1 MKGSAAQEPLEL
13 LLDFIRAE
21 KGDDAHAFRFEPQ
34 DYLIRED
41 QGAVSRASFSWDSE
55 TMKDLESLQGG
66 VPAPNAESRLGNKLR
81 SLLGGME
88 AQLEAALAERR
99 PVRLTIRSTA
109 AELYVLPWELL
120 RLSGQGLP
128 LYAYPEITL
137 RYTWPG
143 TWTAAPVP
151 DPRPEGCR
159 ILFAWSEAGG
169 AVDRELHLDA
179 LQSAAMAGHLTFD
192 PVQDVLPAVSLKGLV
207 DKLEQARAEGRPYAV
222 LHVLCHG
229 KEIPGESKAF
239 GLSWDGSSP
248 LVPQDIVSAN
258 RLRDRLYKYAVE
270 LRLVVLCVCQSGN
283 MGEPGS
289 HLGSVAHELHRVS
302 FEAVVASRFPLSV
315 PGSVT
320 LTRTLY
326 GRMLEGLTSLEEAF
340 VAAREALSAAA
351 LPTLDHVAIQLYGRP
366 EDGWDTR
373 PFIVRPYQGLRAFQ
387 PEHARLFFGRATE
400 RDALLKRVLE
410 AQAGQLPRFQV
421 LAAASGTG
429 KSSLVLAGVV
439 PELVRRGWRWRVLR
453 PSELSQGAASLEATT
468 GEGPLLVVVDQF
480 EEIFTR
486 TSSPAERDAIVQ
498 KLGSLAQ
505 RPEVVVLCTLR
516 VDFLG
521 RCGEV
526 TVGDGGRRLD
536 HVVYDEAHRMFLS
549 TMDDARMAEVITG
562 PARLVGLEFEEG
574 LVEALRGDVAGESG
588 ALPLL
593 EYALDRLWEQRKG
606 RLLTHEAYKAI
617 GGVEGA
623 VAGTAD
629 RLMAGFSEQAR
640 AQVRRLFVAMVG
652 IRQQGALDTRRRVW
666 MDDERP
672 TDPEGQGAFERV
684 VEALVTSRLVVKG
697 MDTAS
702 KRGAWLEVAHEAL
715 LRKWPL
721 LREWVAQDEK
731 LIEQRNELEVMT
743 EGWERSR
750 GDADGG
756 ASYLLRGNR
765 LRHAAEFRRR
775 VGLSD
780 RMLRFIEASEEF
792 ARNRLSP
799 LDDLEEQG
807 WGVVAPEGE
816 RGDRLLEL
824 IRDLVVHRERIQRRP
839 VQVFR
844 APPGLDAAEA
854 IRWKQGVY
862 QSPKLSPRDRPNY
875 LLILGDLHEV
885 SLDVQQE
892 LAGEL
897 MIGRLAFR
905 QDEHYSA
912 YAAKVIRWEQAL
924 PASPDPRL
932 LLLSVRDGTHSTEIA
947 FSALVEP
954 CQEEVRKEM
963 ERGLFPSVQL
973 ETMAAPKLKE
983 ELLSWGAMRMPS
995 VVVSTSHALTDPI
1008 RGWDSPE
1015 AQREFQGALL
1025 ISGHGGGAFSAAD
1038 VVGRVFLPGGVW
1050 LMLAAHS
1057 AGTPGS
1063 DRYGPIL
1070 EQSRLDR
1077 IQVSTHAKV
1086 PFVAALPQALLS
1098 TPEGP
1103 LAVIGW
1109 VSMGLV
1115 SVFVDL
1121 AKGRRKLSRFLDL
1134 LRVVCRGGRVG
1145 TAMARF
1151 YRDIPA
1157 LTSEAITL
1165 FEREQAMNSL
1175 NWRQPDEEHRA
1186 LIQLER
1192 HSLRDIILLG
1202 DPAARLPIPSQALS
1216 SRSDAR

>member
-1 MKGSAAQEPLEL
+1 MKGFTTQEPVEL
-13 LLDFIRAE
+13 LLDFVRTE

-34 DYLIRED
+34 DYLLRKD
-41 QGAVSRASFSWDSE
+41 KGAVSRVSFSWDSE
-55 TMKDLESLQGG
+55 TMKDLESLQGQ

-81 SLLGGME
+81 SLLGGEE
-88 AQLEAALAERR
+88 ARIEAALTERR
-99 PVRLTIRSTA
+99 SVRLTIRSNA
-109 AELYVLPWELL
+109 AELYALPWELL
-120 RLSGQGLP
+120 RLSGQGIP

-143 TWTAAPVP
+143 TSTAAPVP
-151 DPRPEGCR
+151 ASRLEGGR

-169 AVDRELHLDA
+169 DVAWELHLDA
-179 LQSAAMAGHLTFD
+179 LQGAARAGHLPFD
-192 PVQDVLPAVSLKGLV
+192 PVKDVLPAVSLKRLA
-207 DKLEQARAEGRPYAV
+207 DKLEQARAESRPYAV

-239 GLSWDGSSP
+239 GLRWDGSSL
-248 LVPQDIVSAN
+248 LVLEDIVSAN
-258 RLRDRLYKYAVE
+258 RLRDRLYKYAAE

-289 HLGSVAHELHRVS
+289 HLGSVAHELHRAS

-326 GRMLEGLTSLEEAF
+326 GRMLEGLTSLEDGF
-340 VAAREALSAAA
+340 VAAREALNDAA

-366 EDGWDTR
+366 EDGWNTR

-387 PEHARLFFGRATE
+387 PEHARFFFGRATE

-410 AQAGQLPRFQV
+410 ARAGQLPRLQV

-439 PELVRRGWRWRVLR
+439 PELVRMGWRWKVLR
-453 PSELSQGAASLEATT
+453 PSELSQEAASFEATP

-486 TSSPAERDAIVQ
+486 TSSPSERDAIVQ
-498 KLGSLAQ
+498 KIGTLAQ
-505 RPEVVVLCTLR
+505 LPEVVVLCTLR

-526 TVGDGGRRLD
+526 TVEDGGRRLD

-549 TMDDARMAEVITG
+549 TLDDARMAEVITG
-562 PARLVGLEFEEG
+562 PAWLVGLEFEEG
-574 LVEALRGDVAGESG
+574 LVEVLRRDIAGESG

-606 RLLTHEAYKAI
+606 RLLTHEAYQSI

-623 VAGTAD
+623 VSGTAD
-629 RLMAGFSEQAR
+629 RLMAGFSEEER

-666 MDDERP
+666 MDDARP
-672 TDPEGQGAFERV
+672 AEPEARAAFERV
-684 VEALVTSRLVVKG
+684 VEALVASRLVVKG

-702 KRGAWLEVAHEAL
+702 QQGAWLEVAHEAL

-731 LIEQRNELEVMT
+731 LIEQRHELEVMT

-765 LRHAAEFRRR
+765 LRQAAELRKQ
-775 VGLSD
+775 VGLGD

-807 WGVVAPEGE
+807 WGIVVPEGA

-824 IRDLVVHRERIQRRP
+824 IRELVDHRERIQRRP

-844 APPGLDAAEA
+844 APPGLDATEA

-862 QSPKLSPRDRPNY
+862 QSPGISPRDRPNY
-875 LLILGDLHEV
+875 LLILGDLNEV

-905 QDEHYSA
+905 KDEHYSA
-912 YAAKVIRWEQAL
+912 YAAKVVRWEKDL
-924 PASPDPRL
+924 PATPSSRL
-932 LLLSVRDGTHSTEIA
+932 LFLSVRDGTPSMEIT
-947 FSALVEP
+947 FSALADP

-963 ERGLFPSVQL
+963 VKGLFPEVHL
-973 ETMAAPKLKE
+973 ETMAGPELKD
-983 ELLSWGAMRMPS
+983 ELLYWGSMRTPS
-995 VVVSTSHALTDPI
+995 VVVSTTYSLTEPSH
-1008 RGWDSPE
+1008 GWSSPE
-1015 AQREFQGALL
+1015 EQRQYQGTLIIGGPVGGAL
-1025 ISGHGGGAFSAAD
+1025 SAAE
-1038 VVGRVFLPGGVW
+1038 VAGQVFLPGGVW
-1050 LMLAAHS
+1050 LMLAGHS
-1057 AGTPGS
+1057 AGTPGN

-1070 EQSRLDR
+1070 EGSRLNR
-1077 IQVSTHAKV
+1077 RQFSTHAEV

-1098 TPEGP
+1098 NPDGP

-1109 VSMGLV
+1109 VSMGMT
-1115 SVFVDL
+1115 SVFFDL
-1121 AKGRRKLSRFLDL
+1121 TKEKRKLSRFLEL
-1134 LRVVCRGGRVG
+1134 LRVVCRGSRVG

-1157 LTSEAITL
+1157 LTTEAFTL
-1165 FEREQAMNSL
+1165 FEQEQAMSSL
-1175 NWRQPDEEHRA
+1175 NWDQLDGQHRA
-1186 LIQLER
+1186 LIQVER

-1202 DPAARLPIPSQALS
+1202 DPAARLPIMSQTLS